1 MVFSAVAEAQQQE
14 QQPQCHE
21 QLVYQDYH
29 HLQQLPQSTYD
40 PQSHA
45 HEAYY
50 TYHYDYDPS
59 SAAAAAYH
67 HHHYYSHY
75 YPHDYSSATAY
86 LPPSLPALAHPD
98 LASTV
103 AAAAAPFH
111 DPSQHNHDQA
121 AHANPP
127 LHEQPAGPSSSG
139 YHVAPEPNPSA
150 AAAMTAFSQL
160 TQFPGTVEAAE
171 RAMAGKQE
179 RRWHPKGGPQLSMA
193 QHRRQRRPRHH
204 QPSGYHREVWAR
216 PGVADGGTSSYKGG
230 SRRGCEPFIG
240 GAVRGNSSYH
250 PSKYDN
256 SVRSFRGRGRGRV
269 GNGGGRRYYRSVPE
283 RQLLDSAPAP
293 IMESSSVAEP
303 GIASGQTPLKVTAL
317 ATETT
322 QMLPWQP
329 LLLLAWC
336 DVCRVDCNSF
346 QNLEQHK
353 NGKRHKKTVQRIQ
366 EIEAQQKVMAELEAK
381 VASKPEIDL
390 QKMEENKYPLLGEVK
405 NVFHQAIEVANAG
418 SDNVPSAMLP
428 YQIHEA
434 TKVIDAKAATT
445 IFSSQDRK
453 VNKSSDT
460 PEIVI
465 PAQVK
470 EANQVST
477 ASENLRAKTMLT
489 NHNME
494 SEIQVLILS
503 GKSESSKEE
512 EARGEAL
519 MFDEQ
524 EIMASSIEGRTRRP
538 RTDAFDR
545 YDKRYG
551 QKWKTMR
558 FGHDGKRLRRPEPV
572 RSRPLMHPKEQPRVC
587 TLCNVMCDTLAVFKC
602 HLSGKKHISR
612 IKRFQGQHS
621 VYGQISL
628 YIPPN
633 QASAYPPQ
641 APQPLF
647 YGLKCHEL
655 LQHAVYELGAVQ
667 MEGYGLQQGDQAEQ
681 VKTADTAALESQTE
695 QASEQPK
702 NKCST
707 SRFEEATSMA
717 TAGTEHNSAFANSED
732 LIAVSESGVS
742 LDDKPLLPKIDVK
755 VESSAE
761 NEYLAA

>member
-1 MVFSAVAEAQQQE
+1 MASPPPFSVEDQADEGFVNTFVTDMQPLRPRQQE
-14 QQPQCHE
+14 QQLQHHE

-29 HLQQLPQSTYD
+29 HHQQLPQSTYD
-40 PQSHA
+40 PQAHA
-45 HEAYY
+45 HEACY

-86 LPPSLPALAHPD
+86 LPPSPPALAHPD
-98 LASTV
+98 LASTA
-103 AAAAAPFH
+103 AAAAAPSL

-121 AHANPP
+121 IHAYPQP
-127 LHEQPAGPSSSG
+127 HEQLAGPSSSG
-139 YHVAPEPNPSA
+139 CHVAPELNPSA
-150 AAAMTAFSQL
+150 VAAVTAFSQL
-160 TQFPGTVEAAE
+160 TQFAGTMEAAE
-171 RAMAGKQE
+171 RAMARKQE

-193 QHRRQRRPRHH
+193 HRRRQGSPMA
-204 QPSGYHREVWAR
+204 V
-216 PGVADGGTSSYKGG
+216 GTSSYKGG
-230 SRRGCEPFIG
+230 SRRGCEPLIG

-269 GNGGGRRYYRSVPE
+269 GNGGSRRYYQSVPE

-336 DVCRVDCNSF
+336 DICRVDCNSF
-346 QNLEQHK
+346 ENLEQHK

-381 VASKPEIDL
+381 VASKPDICL
-390 QKMEENKYPLLGEVK
+390 QKMGE
-405 NVFHQAIEVANAG
+405 
-418 SDNVPSAMLP
+418 
-428 YQIHEA
+428 
-434 TKVIDAKAATT
+434 
-445 IFSSQDRK
+445 QDGK
-453 VNKSSDT
+453 LNKSSDT

-465 PAQVK
+465 PAQVN

-477 ASENLRAKTMLT
+477 ASENLPAKTMLT
-489 NHNME
+489 NHIME
-494 SEIQVLILS
+494 SEIQVLVLS

-512 EARGEAL
+512 EDRGEAL

-524 EIMASSIEGRTRRP
+524 EIMASSIEGQTRGP
-538 RTDAFDR
+538 RMDAYDK

-551 QKWKTMR
+551 QKWKMTR
-558 FGHDGKRLRRPEPV
+558 FGHDGKRLRRPAPI
-572 RSRPLMHPKEQPRVC
+572 RSRPPVHPKEQPRVC
-587 TLCNVMCDTLAVFKC
+587 TLCNVMCDTLAVFNC

-612 IKRFQGQHS
+612 INRFQGQHT
-621 VYGQISL
+621 VYGPISL

-633 QASAYPPQ
+633 QPSSAYPPQ
-641 APQPLF
+641 APEPVF
-647 YGLKCHEL
+647 YGLKSHEL
-655 LQHAVYELGAVQ
+655 LQHAVYGLGAVRI
-667 MEGYGLQQGDQAEQ
+667 EGCGLQQGDQAEQ
-681 VKTADTAALESQTE
+681 GKTADNAALESRSE
-695 QASEQPK
+695 QGSEQPEY
-702 NKCST
+702 KCSS
-707 SRFEEATSMA
+707 SRFEEASSMG
-717 TAGTEHNSAFANSED
+717 TAGAEHSSAFAKSED

-742 LDDKPLLPKIDVK
+742 LDESPLQPKIDAK
-755 VESSAE
+755 VESSPE
-761 NEYLAA
+761 NEDLAA

>member
-59 SAAAAAYH
+59 SAAAAAAYH
-67 HHHYYSHY
+67 HHHYNSHY

-103 AAAAAPFH
+103 AAAAAPSH

-139 YHVAPEPNPSA
+139 YHEAPEPNPSA
-150 AAAMTAFSQL
+150 AAAVTAFSQL
-160 TQFPGTVEAAE
+160 TQFAGTMEAAE

-204 QPSGYHREVWAR
+204 QPSGYHREVWVR

-230 SRRGCEPFIG
+230 GRRGCEPFIG

-336 DVCRVDCNSF
+336 DICRVDCNSF

-390 QKMEENKYPLLGEVK
+390 QKMEENKYPLLGEAK

-418 SDNVPSAMLP
+418 SDNVL
-428 YQIHEA
+428 
-434 TKVIDAKAATT
+434 V
-445 IFSSQDRK
+445 
-453 VNKSSDT
+453 
-460 PEIVI
+460 
-465 PAQVK
+465 
-470 EANQVST
+470 
-477 ASENLRAKTMLT
+477 
-489 NHNME
+489 
-494 SEIQVLILS
+494 LS

-524 EIMASSIEGRTRRP
+524 EIMASSIEGRTRRS
-538 RTDAFDR
+538 RMDAFDR

-551 QKWKTMR
+551 EKWKTMR
-558 FGHDGKRLRRPEPV
+558 FGHDGRRLRRPEPV

-633 QASAYPPQ
+633 QPSAYPPQ

-681 VKTADTAALESQTE
+681 GKTADNTALESQTE
-695 QASEQPK
+695 QASEQPEY
-702 NKCST
+702 KCSS
-707 SRFEEATSMA
+707 SRFEEATSMG
-717 TAGTEHNSAFANSED
+717 TAGTEHNSAFADSED

>member
-1 MVFSAVAEAQQQE
+1 MELSAVAEARQQE
-14 QQPQCHE
+14 QQLQHHE

-29 HLQQLPQSTYD
+29 HHQQLPQSTYN
-40 PQSHA
+40 PQAHA

-59 SAAAAAYH
+59 SAAAAAAAYH
-67 HHHYYSHY
+67 HHHHYSHY

-86 LPPSLPALAHPD
+86 LPPSPPALAHPD
-98 LASTV
+98 LASTA
-103 AAAAAPFH
+103 AAAAAPSL

-121 AHANPP
+121 IHAYPQP
-127 LHEQPAGPSSSG
+127 HEQLAGPSSSG
-139 YHVAPEPNPSA
+139 CHVAPELNPSA
-150 AAAMTAFSQL
+150 VAAVTAFSQL
-160 TQFPGTVEAAE
+160 TQFAGTMEATE
-171 RAMAGKQE
+171 RAMARKQE

-193 QHRRQRRPRHH
+193 HRRRQRRPRHH
-204 QPSGYHREVWAR
+204 QPSGYHREVWMR

-230 SRRGCEPFIG
+230 SRRGCEPLIG
-240 GAVRGNSSYH
+240 GVVRGNSSYH

-269 GNGGGRRYYRSVPE
+269 GNGGSRRYYQSVPE
-283 RQLLDSAPAP
+283 RQLLHSAPAP

-336 DVCRVDCNSF
+336 DICRVDCNSF
-346 QNLEQHK
+346 ENLEQHK

-381 VASKPEIDL
+381 VASKPDICL
-390 QKMEENKYPLLGEVK
+390 QKMEENKYSLLGEVK
-405 NVFHQAIEVANAG
+405 NVLHQAIEVANAG
-418 SDNVPSAMLP
+418 SDTVASSMLP
-428 YQIHEA
+428 YQIHGA

-453 VNKSSDT
+453 LNKSSDT

-465 PAQVK
+465 PAQVN

-477 ASENLRAKTMLT
+477 ASENLPAKTMQT

-494 SEIQVLILS
+494 SEIQVLVLS

-512 EARGEAL
+512 EDRGEAL

-524 EIMASSIEGRTRRP
+524 EIMASSIEGP
-538 RTDAFDR
+538 RMDAYDK

-551 QKWKTMR
+551 QKWKMTR
-558 FGHDGKRLRRPEPV
+558 FGHDGKRLRRPAPI
-572 RSRPLMHPKEQPRVC
+572 RSRPPVHPKEQPRVC
-587 TLCNVMCDTLAVFKC
+587 TLCNVMCDTLAVFNC

-612 IKRFQGQHS
+612 INRFQGQHT
-621 VYGQISL
+621 VYGPISL

-633 QASAYPPQ
+633 QPSAYPPQ
-641 APQPLF
+641 APEPVF
-647 YGLKCHEL
+647 YGLKSHEL
-655 LQHAVYELGAVQ
+655 LQHAVYGLGAVRI
-667 MEGYGLQQGDQAEQ
+667 EGCGLQQGDQAEQ
-681 VKTADTAALESQTE
+681 GKTADNAALESRSE
-695 QASEQPK
+695 QGSEQPEY
-702 NKCST
+702 KCSS
-707 SRFEEATSMA
+707 SRFEKASSMG
-717 TAGTEHNSAFANSED
+717 TAGAEHNSAFAKSED

-742 LDDKPLLPKIDVK
+742 LDDSPLQPKIDAK
-755 VESSAE
+755 VESSPE
-761 NEYLAA
+761 NEDLAA

>member
-59 SAAAAAYH
+59 SAAAAAAYH
-67 HHHYYSHY
+67 HHHYNSHY

-103 AAAAAPFH
+103 AAAAAPSH

-150 AAAMTAFSQL
+150 AAAMTPFSQL
-160 TQFPGTVEAAE
+160 TQFAGTMEAAE

-204 QPSGYHREVWAR
+204 QPSGYHREVWVR

-230 SRRGCEPFIG
+230 GRRGCEPFIG

-336 DVCRVDCNSF
+336 DICRVDCNSF

-390 QKMEENKYPLLGEVK
+390 QKMEENKYPLLGEAK

-418 SDNVPSAMLP
+418 SDNVL
-428 YQIHEA
+428 
-434 TKVIDAKAATT
+434 V
-445 IFSSQDRK
+445 
-453 VNKSSDT
+453 
-460 PEIVI
+460 
-465 PAQVK
+465 
-470 EANQVST
+470 
-477 ASENLRAKTMLT
+477 
-489 NHNME
+489 
-494 SEIQVLILS
+494 LS

-524 EIMASSIEGRTRRP
+524 EIMASSIEGRTRRS
-538 RTDAFDR
+538 RMDAFDR

-551 QKWKTMR
+551 EKWKTMR
-558 FGHDGKRLRRPEPV
+558 FGHDGRRLRRPEPV

-633 QASAYPPQ
+633 QPSAYPPQ

-681 VKTADTAALESQTE
+681 GKTADNTALESQTE
-695 QASEQPK
+695 QASEQPEY
-702 NKCST
+702 KCSS
-707 SRFEEATSMA
+707 SRFEEATSMG
-717 TAGTEHNSAFANSED
+717 TAGTEHNSAFADSED